1 MKPGQIFDAFE
12 DGVYV
17 LKLVGDVRL
26 TLSLTLEQCIR
37 KALQQYDTQQ
47 VVVDLTEAEG
57 IDSTT
62 LGLLAK
68 LSLLAKEQFGWE
80 PVLVY
85 ESADVYRL
93 LESVGFVDQ
102 VFHPVRQRD
111 LVKAPLR
118 AVETLECD
126 AETLRQQVLEAHR
139 VLMSLNDDNS
149 ESFRDLVCAL
159 EVNG

>member
-1 MKPGQIFDAFE
+1 MRPGQIFDAYE
-12 DGVYV
+12 EGVYV

-26 TLSLTLEQCIR
+26 TLSLTLEKCIR
-37 KALQQYDTQQ
+37 KALQQHDTQQ

-68 LSLLAKEQFGWE
+68 LSLLAKEHFGWQ
-80 PVLVY
+80 PILVY
-85 ESADVYRL
+85 ESEDVYRL

-111 LVKAPLR
+111 LVKAPLQ
-118 AVETLECD
+118 AVEALECD
-126 AETLRQQVLEAHR
+126 AETLRQQVLDAHR

-159 EVNG
+159 EVR

>member
-1 MKPGQIFDAFE
+1 MKSGQIFDAYE
-12 DGVYV
+12 GGVYV

-26 TLSLTLEQCIR
+26 TLSLTLEGCIR
-37 KALQQYDTQQ
+37 KALQKHETQQ

-68 LSLLAKEQFGWE
+68 LSLLAKQQFGWE

-85 ESADVYRL
+85 DSPDIYHL
-93 LESVGFVDQ
+93 LESVGFVEQ

-111 LVKAPLR
+111 LVKAPLQ

-126 AETLRQQVLEAHR
+126 AATLKQQVLDAHR
-139 VLMSLNDDNS
+139 VLMSLNVANS

-159 EVNG
+159 EEQS

>member
-1 MKPGQIFDAFE
+1 MQTGQIFDAFE

-26 TLSLTLEQCIR
+26 NLSLTLEHCIL
-37 KALQQYDTQQ
+37 KALQQHDTQQ
-47 VVVDLTEAEG
+47 VVVDLTESDG
-57 IDSTT
+57 VDSTT

-68 LSLLAKEQFGWE
+68 LSLLAKDQFGWE

-85 ESADVYRL
+85 DSDNIYRL

-102 VFHPVRQRD
+102 IFHPIRQSD

-118 AVETLECD
+118 AVDTLVCD
-126 AETLRQQVLEAHR
+126 AETLKQHVIDAHR
-139 VLMSLNDDNS
+139 VLMSLNEDNS
-149 ESFRDLVCAL
+149 ASFRDLVCAL
-159 EVNG
+159 EQQ

>member
-1 MKPGQIFDAFE
+1 MKLGQIFDAYQ

-26 TLSLTLEQCIR
+26 TLSLTLEQCIK
-37 KALQQYDTQQ
+37 KALDQHDCHQ

-57 IDSTT
+57 IDSTA

-68 LSLLAKEQFGWE
+68 LSLLAKQQFGWE
-80 PVLVY
+80 PVLIY
-85 ESADVYRL
+85 DSEDIFRI

-111 LVKAPLR
+111 LVKAPLQ
-118 AVETLECD
+118 AVATLECD
-126 AETLRQQVLEAHR
+126 ATTLKHQVLDAHR
-139 VLMSLNDDNS
+139 VLMSLNEQNS

-159 EVNG
+159 EAQ